1 MRVALSVRNFGVGRS
16 DSDGCGSGPR
26 MWQSRSVG
34 VATTNEWSKTYRF
47 GPDVE
52 VAGEGDEH
60 GMSSVRTAVEQH
72 TCY

>member
-1 MRVALSVRNFGVGRS
+1 
-16 DSDGCGSGPR
+16 